1 MKKFIAIFLLCLMIP
16 LSLTAGS
23 LFEFSLGA
31 TSAYQKADAI
41 KEISEGNFNIS
52 DVSIDDFKF
61 GADVNINLFLVNI
74 NGKTFF
80 NMNNDKV
87 NMSGIV
93 SANLLL
99 NFSLIR
105 LKAGLGYQ
113 YTIDPTTLIVK
124 FGSANTVSTFEDFKD
139 ANFDIYAGVDIALG
153 KVLIGAYAT
162 LPTGTT
168 INNGKWV
175 DLFTTVKDNWK
186 AAQLGIS
193 VSYAFL

>member
-1 MKKFIAIFLLCLMIP
+1 MKKLLTILLIALLIPASIF
-16 LSLTAGS
+16 AGAFGMS
-23 LFEFSLGA
+23 VGA
-31 TSAYQKADAI
+31 TAAYQKVDAV

-61 GADVNINLFLVNI
+61 GADVNIDLFLINI

-80 NMNNDKV
+80 NMNNDRV

-168 INNGKWV
+168 INNGKWM